1 MLKKWLRE
9 PLVHFLLIG
18 GVLFLLYGL
27 QNEGFDNQD
36 KRIVFSKA
44 DISRLV
50 LRWEKQRQRTP
61 TQAELKDLI
70 EQQIREQVMY
80 REALLMGLDQNDG
93 IVRRRMAQKIE
104 FISAD
109 LAAMVEP
116 SEDDLT
122 NYLVAHPELFEIPG
136 HISFA
141 QVYFNTDRR
150 GEQAEKD
157 IQRLLTTQE
166 QTRSE
171 IDIKQLGDPFM
182 LAQEHSQLT
191 EYEVAQLFGKGFAS
205 KLFTLAVGDWQG
217 PVQSSFG
224 LHLVRIDNK
233 TRSSQ
238 PDLKSVRIKVRNEW
252 MNQQRSTANEA
263 FYQSLRQQ
271 YEIIIEDPG
280 VINYSKT
287 ESSASD
293 R

>member
-50 LRWEKQRQRTP
+50 LRWEKQRLRPP
-61 TQAELKDLI
+61 TQAELKSLI

-93 IVRRRMAQKIE
+93 IVRRRLAQKIE

-122 NYLVAHPELFEIPG
+122 NYLVVHPTLFEIPG
-136 HISFA
+136 HISFV
-141 QVYFNTDRR
+141 QVYFNTDQR

-157 IQRLLTTQE
+157 IQRLLTTKE
-166 QTRSE
+166 QTGSE
-171 IDIKQLGDPFM
+171 IDINKSGDPFM
-182 LAQEHSQLT
+182 LAKEHRQLT
-191 EYEVAQLFGKGFAS
+191 EYDVAQLFGKDFAR
-205 KLFTLAVGDWQG
+205 KLFTLAPGDWQG

-233 TRSSQ
+233 TTSSQ
-238 PDLKSVRIKVRNEW
+238 AELKTVRIKVRNEW
-252 MNQQRSTANEA
+252 MNQQRRTANEA

-271 YEIIIEDPG
+271 YEIVIEDPG

-287 ESSASD
+287 ELSASD